1 MKGIVKEYDNSKGYG
16 FIAGENGEDYFVHV
30 YGLGPKLKN
39 FGLRSGQIVLFDVE
53 FDNMKGD
60 KAVNVRPG

>member
-16 FIAGENGEDYFVHV
+16 FIAAENGEDYFVHV

-39 FGLRSGQIVLFDVE
+39 FVLRSGQKVLFDVE